1 MENQNEANDD
11 SHIKTSHLPAALRAF
26 RHYNYRLFF
35 CGQLI
40 SLSGAWMQSV
50 AQSWLVY
57 KMTDSA
63 VLLGFIGFSG
73 QIPVFLFA
81 PLGGAIADE
90 YNRQRILIATQVS
103 MMILAFALAWLTLTN
118 QIEVWHVFCLAALG
132 GIASA
137 FDIPTRQSFV
147 ADLVGKKDL
156 VNAIALNSSMFN
168 GARIIGPAIA
178 GILVASIGEGWCF
191 FVNGVTYTA
200 VITSLILMKIPSH
213 EKTVLRGS
221 TLDKIR
227 EGFVYVGKTHP
238 IRDLLYLLGFVSL
251 IGTPYA
257 VLMPIFA
264 DKILNGGASGLG
276 ILMGATGVGAL
287 AGALS
292 LAMRS
297 GIKGLGRWV
306 AFSCA
311 GFGVSLIA
319 FSLSTSFWLSAFLLI
334 PVGFCMMIQMAS
346 SNTLIQ
352 SLVSDN
358 FRGRV
363 MAVYSMMFM
372 GMAPLGALIAG
383 AIADKFGAPI
393 TVTIGGAV
401 CIFGGIA
408 FGLRLPT
415 FRHEAREIIVALQMA
430 GGEPANHITG
440 QSSIAATK

>member
-1 MENQNEANDD
+1 MVENQNEANDE
-11 SHIKTSHLPAALRAF
+11 SRNKTSNLPPALRAF
-26 RHYNYRLFF
+26 KHYNYRLFF
-35 CGQLI
+35 SGQLI

-81 PLGGAIADE
+81 PFGGAIADE
-90 YNRQRILIATQVS
+90 YNRQRILIATQVA

-200 VITSLILMKIPSH
+200 VITSLLLMKIPSH

-306 AFSCA
+306 
-311 GFGVSLIA
+311 
-319 FSLSTSFWLSAFLLI
+319 
-334 PVGFCMMIQMAS
+334 
-346 SNTLIQ
+346 
-352 SLVSDN
+352 
-358 FRGRV
+358 
-363 MAVYSMMFM
+363 
-372 GMAPLGALIAG
+372 
-383 AIADKFGAPI
+383 
-393 TVTIGGAV
+393 
-401 CIFGGIA
+401 
-408 FGLRLPT
+408 
-415 FRHEAREIIVALQMA
+415 
-430 GGEPANHITG
+430 
-440 QSSIAATK
+440 